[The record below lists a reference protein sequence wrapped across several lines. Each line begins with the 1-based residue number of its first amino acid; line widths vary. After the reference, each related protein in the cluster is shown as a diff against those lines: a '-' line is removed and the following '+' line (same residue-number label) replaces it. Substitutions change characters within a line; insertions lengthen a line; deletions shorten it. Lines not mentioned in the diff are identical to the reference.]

1 MKLTLHSDYS
11 LRVLLYLAHSPDRLV
26 GTEEIASAYG
36 ISKHHLVR
44 VVQTLAEHGYVEVK
58 TGRSGGAK
66 LAKQPQEIN
75 LGEVVR
81 HTEQSF
87 RMVECFDPATN
98 TCPIVEIC
106 GLHTKL
112 GEALEAFFA
121 VLDRFTLADITPTS
135 DRDQFFQIMGAKT
148 TP

>member
-1 MKLTLHSDYS
+1 MKLTLHSDFS

-26 GTEEIASAYG
+26 GTEEIANAYG

-44 VVQTLAEHGYVEVK
+44 VMQTLSESGFIQVK

-66 LAKQPQEIN
+66 LGRDPQDIN

-87 RMVECFDPATN
+87 RMVECFDLKTN
-98 TCPIVEIC
+98 TCPIVSIC
-106 GLHTKL
+106 GLHSKL
-112 GEALEAFFA
+112 GEALEAFLA
-121 VLDRFTLADITPTS
+121 VLDRFTLADVTPPG

-148 TP
+148 S

>member
-26 GTEEIASAYG
+26 GTEEIATSYG

-44 VVQTLAEHGYVEVK
+44 VVQTLAESGFIEVK
-58 TGRSGGAK
+58 TGRSGGAR
-66 LAKQPQEIN
+66 LAKEPSEIN

-87 RMVECFDPATN
+87 RMVECFDRETN
-98 TCPIVEIC
+98 TCPIVAIC
-106 GLHTKL
+106 GLHSKL
-112 GEALEAFFA
+112 GEALEAFLA
-121 VLDRFTLADITPTS
+121 VLDRFTLADVTPS
-135 DRDQFFQIMGAKT
+135 KDREKFFQIMGAQAG
-148 TP
+148 